1 MVATSLQQL
10 GVAFLASVAAAA
22 VRSLALAS
30 VAGALLVLFRL
41 KNVSLRLAI
50 WKVVLWSALAMPLL
64 AWLAPPMPFALP
76 RAVISQLARFIPAG
90 ETFAQAA
97 SPYGSS
103 DAAATRVRTT
113 QWPTHSESADAQA
126 TRGGV
131 ASPSETRTAL
141 SIAASPRITPAAN
154 PASGGAVK
162 HWNISGTPIA
172 IAIYLAM
179 AILLLSR
186 LFVGWMLG
194 RRLIRTSQ
202 PIRDPRASLSLS
214 LRAFPG
220 HLYEAPLLAESEAVT
235 VPVTL
240 GVLRPVILLPAD
252 WREWES
258 DKLNAVLAH
267 ELSHIGR
274 NDALTQRLSKLH
286 RAIYWFSPLA
296 WWLDR
301 ELARLAEE
309 ASDEAALAS
318 GADRE
323 RYAEML
329 LRFFEAI
336 RAASGRVWWQGV
348 SMAAGGDAAKRVDRI
363 LTWKGAVTMRL
374 RKTFVAALAA
384 IALPLLLAAAS
395 IQFTV
400 HAQQT
405 APPPRVAPVV
415 AVPPQAPTLAPSAP
429 PAPRL
434 QPVPYA
440 MPDARDIPPPAP
452 AAPDLAPPSP
462 RYVTAVPPAPATPG
476 VAPPAQLAPLAPMAP
491 QSVQVQSGDSNVWV
505 MDDEHV
511 REPFVI
517 AVGGSYI
524 GVFNHSVTISDSGE
538 SEELAHAKA
547 LHTKIGGDFIWFE
560 HEGKGYVIRDRATL
574 DRAMELYKPIQE
586 LGAEQDE
593 LGKKQDELGKQQDEL
608 GDQMDD
614 VKVKI
619 PDMTEDIEHI
629 KERVRELNA
638 KGGTQSEIGELQSE
652 LGELQSRI
660 GEIQSQAGREQ
671 SKIGRQQGELGR
683 KQGELGRQ
691 QGAIGRKQGEL
702 SKKAVQQ
709 MESILDEARAKG
721 LTQPE

>member
-1 MVATSLQQL
+1 MLATSLQQL
-10 GVAFLASVAAAA
+10 AVGILASVAAAA
-22 VRSLALAS
+22 VRSLALAG
-30 VAGALLVLFRL
+30 VAAALLVLFRV

-64 AWLAPPMPFALP
+64 AWLAPPMPFSLP
-76 RAVISQLARFIPAG
+76 RAAISQLARLIPAG
-90 ETFAQAA
+90 ETFAQTA
-97 SPYGSS
+97 SPDGRS
-103 DAAATRVRTT
+103 DAAATRVRKT
-113 QWPTHSESADAQA
+113 QWPAHASSADAQV
-126 TRGGV
+126 TREGA
-131 ASPSETRTAL
+131 ASPSETRIAL
-141 SIAASPRITPAAN
+141 SAEASPRVTAAAS
-154 PASGGAVK
+154 PASGGAAKNRNVSAAR
-162 HWNISGTPIA
+162 IFIALYFA
-172 IAIYLAM
+172 IAS
-179 AILLLSR
+179 LLLSR
-186 LFVGWMLG
+186 LFIGWLLG
-194 RRLIRTSQ
+194 RRLIRSSQ

-220 HLYEAPLLAESEAVT
+220 GLSETPLLAESQAVT

-240 GVLRPVILLPAD
+240 GVMRPVILLPAD

-318 GADRE
+318 GTDRE

-363 LTWKGAVTMRL
+363 LSWKGAVTMRL

-395 IQFTV
+395 IQFTA

-405 APPPRVAPVV
+405 APPARVAPVA
-415 AVPPQAPTLAPSAP
+415 AVPPQAPMLAPSAP
-429 PAPRL
+429 PAPRP

-440 MPDARDIPPPAP
+440 MPDARG
-452 AAPDLAPPSP
+452 
-462 RYVTAVPPAPATPG
+462 VVPPAPDAQDSLP
-476 VAPPAQLAPLAPMAP
+476 APPQRSVTAAPPAPLAPEVAPVAPVPPAAPMAM
-491 QSVQVQSGDSNVWV
+491 QVKSGDSNVWV

-547 LHTKIGGDFIWFE
+547 LRAKIGGDFIWFE

-608 GDQMDD
+608 GDQMEE

-629 KERVRELNA
+629 KERVRELSA
-638 KGGTQSEIGELQSE
+638 KGGTQSEIGDLQSE

-671 SKIGRQQGELGR
+671 SRIGRQQGELGR

>member
-10 GVAFLASVAAAA
+10 GVAFLASVADAA

-30 VAGALLVLFRL
+30 VAGALLVLFRV

-50 WKVVLWSALAMPLL
+50 WKAVLWSALAMPLL
-64 AWLAPPMPFALP
+64 AWLVPPTPFALP
-76 RAVISQLARFIPAG
+76 SVVISQLARFIPVG

-97 SPYGSS
+97 SPDGRL
-103 DAAATRVRTT
+103 DAAATRIRKT
-113 QWPTHSESADAQA
+113 QWPAHLVSADARSG
-126 TRGGV
+126 RGGV
-131 ASPSETRTAL
+131 ASPSETRTEL
-141 SIAASPRITPAAN
+141 SVTASPRVNAAAN

-162 HWNISGTPIA
+162 HWNISGASIA

-179 AILLLSR
+179 AVLLLSR
-186 LFVGWMLG
+186 LFIGWMLG
-194 RRLIRTSQ
+194 RRLIRSSQ

-220 HLYEAPLLAESEAVT
+220 HLYEAPLLAESQAVA

-240 GVLRPVILLPAD
+240 GVLRPVILLPPD

-329 LRFFEAI
+329 VRFFEAI

-363 LTWKGAVTMRL
+363 LSWKGAVTMRL

-395 IQFTV
+395 IQFTA

-405 APPPRVAPVV
+405 APPSRIAPV
-415 AVPPQAPTLAPSAP
+415 ATVPPQAPTLAPSAP
-429 PAPRL
+429 RP

-452 AAPDLAPPSP
+452 AAPDLVPPSP

-476 VAPPAQLAPLAPMAP
+476 VAPPPQLAPLASVAPMAP
-491 QSVQVQSGDSNVWV
+491 QSAQVQSGDSNVWV

-511 REPFVI
+511 HDPFVI

-691 QGAIGRKQGEL
+691 QGALGRKQGEL